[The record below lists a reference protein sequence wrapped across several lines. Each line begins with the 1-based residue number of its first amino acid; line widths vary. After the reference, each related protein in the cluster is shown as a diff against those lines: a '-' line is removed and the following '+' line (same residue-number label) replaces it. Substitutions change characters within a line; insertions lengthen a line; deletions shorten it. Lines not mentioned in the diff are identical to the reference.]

1 MRGVAGRL
9 PIESRAMA
17 SKIYTSD
24 LKVGMFVADLDRPWV
39 DTPFLLQGFLIENQE
54 QILALKTH
62 CEYVI
67 VDRARS
73 TGAEFEAPAAVTPD
87 SARRAAGTP
96 AHKATASASAASG
109 DEVTHLSRTE
119 EAAAKPR
126 RASAAAD
133 SESGSTRRTARFPAS
148 VPYRAYRRAGAPK
161 EEGGGFFGRF
171 FGRLRGGRGDGDD
184 APAQK
189 MEPPRESPQEFAAR
203 AELLPPGIQVQT
215 YVDQVSVEEE
225 VPRAQEAVERGA
237 GLLDKLVNDIR
248 LGQSFEIERVEEI
261 VGDMVESVVRNPDA
275 AMWIARLREED
286 IATYGHGLQ
295 VSVYL
300 TAFGRHLGFPK
311 PQLAQLAQI
320 GLLLDIGKI
329 KLPRYLLEKQGRYTA
344 EEYEEAKRHVQ
355 HSVDILH
362 QTANIDP
369 EVLEGVEQHHER
381 MNGSGYP
388 KGYVG
393 DEIGIYGRMAGIVD
407 TFAALTNHRPYAAA
421 ASSYEAL
428 RSISG
433 WAGDFFHEPLVQQ
446 FVSSIG
452 VFPVGSLIELSTG
465 EVAIVV
471 AHNKVRR
478 LKPRVLVVTGP
489 DKTRSP
495 HPAMLDLLYENK
507 SGGDEPV
514 FIKRGL
520 PAGAYDLD
528 LKDFYLS

>member
-1 MRGVAGRL
+1 
-9 PIESRAMA
+9 
-17 SKIYTSD
+17 
-24 LKVGMFVADLDRPWV
+24 MFVADLDRPWV
-39 DTPFLLQGFLIENQE
+39 DTPFLLQGFLIENEE

-62 CEYVI
+62 CEWVM
-67 VDRARS
+67 VDRAKS
-73 TGAEFEAPAAVTPD
+73 TGSEFEAVSGISPATNTMPG
-87 SARRAAGTP
+87 ARRPDMVVVKP
-96 AHKATASASAASG
+96 ATTIDPNA
-109 DEVTHLSRTE
+109 VTHLSSPDAQGAPATAKKRPSRDLNRTE
-119 EAAAKPR
+119 TIVPAHSKERGSAPMDNRTYPAGGEERGGFFSRMFSGFKGRKGDTASAKPR
-126 RASAAAD
+126 PM
-133 SESGSTRRTARFPAS
+133 EI
-148 VPYRAYRRAGAPK
+148 PK
-161 EEGGGFFGRF
+161 ET
-171 FGRLRGGRGDGDD
+171 
-184 APAQK
+184 
-189 MEPPRESPQEFAAR
+189 PQEFAAR
-203 AELLPPGIQVQT
+203 AELLPPGIEVQT
-215 YVDQVSVEEE
+215 YVDVVTVEEE
-225 VPRAQEAVERGA
+225 VPRAQAAVA
-237 GLLDKLVNDIR
+237 NASDLLEKLVKDIR
-248 LGQSFEIERVEEI
+248 IGQSFEIERVEEI
-261 VGDMVESVVRNPDA
+261 VDEMVESVVRNPDA
-275 AMWIARLREED
+275 AMWVARLREED
-286 IATYGHGLQ
+286 ISTYGHGLQ

-311 PQLAQLAQI
+311 PQLEQLAQI

-329 KLPRYLLEKQGRYTA
+329 KLPRYLLEKQGRLTT

-355 HSVDILH
+355 HGIDILSE
-362 QTANIDP
+362 TENIDP
-369 EVLEGVEQHHER
+369 EIIRGIEQHHER

-388 KGYVG
+388 KGYAG
-393 DEIGIYGRMAGIVD
+393 EEIGIYGRMAGIVD

-452 VFPVGSLIELSTG
+452 VFPVGSLIELSSG

-495 HPAMLDLLYENK
+495 HPAMLDLLYDNK
-507 SGGDEPV
+507 AGGDEPV

-528 LKDFYLS
+528 LKDFYLA

>member
-1 MRGVAGRL
+1 
-9 PIESRAMA
+9 MA
-17 SKIYTSD
+17 SKIYTTD

-39 DTPFLLQGFLIENQE
+39 DTPFLLQGFLIENDE
-54 QILALKTH
+54 QILALRTH

-73 TGAEFEAPAAVTPD
+73 TGDQFEAPPASPPGT
-87 SARRAAGTP
+87 ARKGGSMP
-96 AHKATASASAASG
+96 GASAATSAG
-109 DEVTHLSRTE
+109 GADPDAVTEVK
-119 EAAAKPR
+119 AATPVAKERPPR
-126 RASAAAD
+126 AHAD
-133 SESGSTRRTARFPAS
+133 GKPMPAARFPAS
-148 VPYRAYRRAGAPK
+148 VPYRSRRGAT
-161 EEGGGFFGRF
+161 EEPVADDRGFLGRLFGR
-171 FGRLRGGRGDGDD
+171 RKAKRDD
-184 APAQK
+184 DRAPAAP
-189 MEPPRESPQEFAAR
+189 MEPPKETPQEFAAR
-203 AELLPPGIQVQT
+203 AELLPPGIEVQT
-215 YVDQVSVEEE
+215 YVDQVSVEDE
-225 VPRAQEAVERGA
+225 VPRAQAAVEHA
-237 GLLDKLVNDIR
+237 SSLLDKLVNDIR

-275 AMWIARLREED
+275 AMWIARLRQED

-311 PQLAQLAQI
+311 AQLEQLAQI

-329 KLPRYLLEKQGRYTA
+329 KLPRWLLEKQGRYTT
-344 EEYEEAKRHVQ
+344 EEYEEAKRHVE
-355 HSVDILH
+355 HGIEILH
-362 QTANIDP
+362 NTRNIDP
-369 EVLEGVEQHHER
+369 EVMEGIEQHHER

-388 KGYVG
+388 RGFVG

-421 ASSYEAL
+421 SSSYEAL

-514 FIKRGL
+514 YIKRGL

-528 LKDFYLS
+528 LRDFYLS

>member
-1 MRGVAGRL
+1 
-9 PIESRAMA
+9 MA
-17 SKIYTSD
+17 SKIFTKD

-39 DTPFLLQGFLIENQE
+39 DTPFLLQGFLIENDE
-54 QILALKTH
+54 QILALRTH
-62 CEYVI
+62 CDYVMI
-67 VDRARS
+67 DRARS
-73 TGAEFEAPAAVTPD
+73 TGAEFVAPAQAPPALAPRKPASFTARPGQ
-87 SARRAAGTP
+87 SADPQTGTP
-96 AHKATASASAASG
+96 LAPA
-109 DEVTHLSRTE
+109 D
-119 EAAAKPR
+119 AAAKPEPAAPR
-126 RASAAAD
+126 RAVNLHDAAA
-133 SESGSTRRTARFPAS
+133 ERTSDA
-148 VPYRAYRRAGAPK
+148 RRAPPFPGVPPAGGPK
-161 EEGGGFFGRF
+161 GGFL
-171 FGRLRGGRGDGDD
+171 GRLFARLKGSGAGAAGG
-184 APAQK
+184 ANAAQA
-189 MEPPRESPQEFAAR
+189 FAAR
-203 AELLPPGIQVQT
+203 AELLPPGTDVQT

-225 VPRAQEAVERGA
+225 VPRAQAAVARGSD
-237 GLLDKLVNDIR
+237 LLEKLVNDIR
-248 LGQSFEIERVEEI
+248 LGQSFEVERVEEI
-261 VGDMVESVVRNPDA
+261 VKEMVESVVRNPDA
-275 AMWIARLREED
+275 AMWVARLREED
-286 IATYGHGLQ
+286 ISTYGHGLQ

-311 PQLAQLAQI
+311 AQLEQLAQI

-329 KLPRYLLEKQGRYTA
+329 KLPRWLLEKQGRLTA

-355 HSVDILH
+355 HGIEIL
-362 QTANIDP
+362 TATPNIDP
-369 EVLEGVEQHHER
+369 EVLEGIEQHHER

-388 KGYVG
+388 NGFVG
-393 DEIGIYGRMAGIVD
+393 HEIGIFGRMAGIVD

-433 WAGDFFHEPLVQQ
+433 WAGEFFHEPLVQQ

-495 HPAMLDLLYENK
+495 HPAMLDLLYDNK
-507 SGGDEPV
+507 TGGEEPV
-514 FIKRGL
+514 YIKRGL

-528 LKDFYLS
+528 LKDFYLT

>member
-1 MRGVAGRL
+1 
-9 PIESRAMA
+9 MA
-17 SKIYTSD
+17 SKILTSD
-24 LKVGMFVADLDRPWV
+24 LKIGMFVADLDRPWV
-39 DTPFLLQGFLIENQE
+39 DTPFLLQGFLIENEE

-62 CEYVI
+62 CEYVM
-67 VDRARS
+67 VDRWRS
-73 TGAEFEAPAAVTPD
+73 TGAEFEAPPVAGPGPARTASSAPIRSTPGTD
-87 SARRAAGTP
+87 GHAGTP
-96 AHKATASASAASG
+96 
-109 DEVTHLSRTE
+109 LSSTQP
-119 EAAAKPR
+119 AVAKPR
-126 RASAAAD
+126 VPAPPRVNAD
-133 SESGSTRRTARFPAS
+133 GTPVRTARFPHS
-148 VPYRAYRRAGAPK
+148 IPYRSARGAGEAMASSGP
-161 EEGGGFFGRF
+161 GLLGRL
-171 FGRLRGGRGDGDD
+171 FGRLKRQDEREQV
-184 APAQK
+184 PPPP
-189 MEPPRESPQEFAAR
+189 EPPRETPQEFAAR
-203 AELLPPGIQVQT
+203 AELLPAGIQVHT
-215 YVDQVSVEEE
+215 YADQVSVEEE
-225 VPRAQEAVERGA
+225 VPRAQAAVQQA
-237 GLLDKLVNDIR
+237 SGLLEKLVNDIR

-261 VGDMVESVVRNPDA
+261 VGDMVESIVRNPDA

-286 IATYGHGLQ
+286 IASYGHGLQ

-300 TAFGRHLGFPK
+300 TSFGRHLGFPK

-344 EEYEEAKRHVQ
+344 EEYEEAKGHVK
-355 HSVDILH
+355 HSVEILQH
-362 QTANIDP
+362 TANIEP
-369 EVLEGVEQHHER
+369 EVMEGVEQHHER

-388 KGYVG
+388 QGFVG
-393 DEIGIYGRMAGIVD
+393 EEIGIYGRMAGIVD

-433 WAGDFFHEPLVQQ
+433 WAGEFFHEPLVQQ

-507 SGGDEPV
+507 AGGDEPV
-514 FIKRGL
+514 YIKRGL

>member
-1 MRGVAGRL
+1 
-9 PIESRAMA
+9 MA
-17 SKIYTSD
+17 SKIETTA

-39 DTPFLLQGFLIENQE
+39 DTPFLLQGFLIENEE
-54 QILALKTH
+54 QILALRTH
-62 CEYVI
+62 CDYVI

-73 TGAEFEAPAAVTPD
+73 TGDQFEAAPASATGVVRAPGAGAAAATPASSPASPADPNAVTEVRP
-87 SARRAAGTP
+87 ATP
-96 AHKATASASAASG
+96 VAN
-109 DEVTHLSRTE
+109 D
-119 EAAAKPR
+119 KPR
-126 RASAAAD
+126 AHA
-133 SESGSTRRTARFPAS
+133 EPMRTARFPNS
-148 VPYRAYRRAGAPK
+148 VPYRSRRTGTPGNGA
-161 EEGGGFFGRF
+161 EDDRGFLGRL
-171 FGRLRGGRGDGDD
+171 FGRLKGGKHKDPD
-184 APAQK
+184 AAAAVPL
-189 MEPPRESPQEFAAR
+189 EPPRETPQEFAAR

-215 YVDQVSVEEE
+215 YVDQVSVEDE
-225 VPRAQEAVERGA
+225 VPRAQAAVQRGA
-237 GLLDKLVNDIR
+237 TLLDKLVNDIR
-248 LGQSFEIERVEEI
+248 LGQSFEVERVEEI

-329 KLPRYLLEKQGRYTA
+329 KLPRWLLEKQGRYTT
-344 EEYEEAKRHVQ
+344 EEYEEAKRHVE
-355 HSVDILH
+355 HGIAILRD
-362 QTANIDP
+362 TRNIDP
-369 EVLEGVEQHHER
+369 EVMEGIEQHHER

-388 KGYVG
+388 QGYVG

-421 ASSYEAL
+421 SSSYEAL

-495 HPAMLDLLYENK
+495 HPAMLDLLYEGK
-507 SGGDEPV
+507 AGGDEPV
-514 FIKRGL
+514 YIKRGL

-528 LKDFYLS
+528 LRDFYLS

>member
-1 MRGVAGRL
+1 
-9 PIESRAMA
+9 MA
-17 SKIYTSD
+17 SKIYAND
-24 LKVGMFVADLDRPWV
+24 LKIGMFVADLDRPWV
-39 DTPFLLQGFLIENQE
+39 DTPFLLQGFLIENDE
-54 QILALKTH
+54 QIHSLRTH
-62 CEYVI
+62 CEWVM

-73 TGAEFEAPAAVTPD
+73 TGAEYEAVAGAGPIVPNRAPMPQ
-87 SARRAAGTP
+87 RAAGQAPGVDPRAATP
-96 AHKATASASAASG
+96 LSTPQEQPEPAKAARPRAKPAAPRMATPPPSSGTSARPGEFDASG
-109 DEVTHLSRTE
+109 YGR
-119 EAAAKPR
+119 AAA
-126 RASAAAD
+126 
-133 SESGSTRRTARFPAS
+133 ARGP
-148 VPYRAYRRAGAPK
+148 
-161 EEGGGFFGRF
+161 GFFA
-171 FGRLRGGRGDGDD
+171 RLFSGFKGRGKPSVAQS
-184 APAQK
+184 APEAP
-189 MEPPRESPQEFAAR
+189 EVFRETPQEFAAR
-203 AELLPPGIQVQT
+203 AELLPAGIEVQT
-215 YVDQVSVEEE
+215 YHDQVTVEEE
-225 VPRAQEAVERGA
+225 VPRAQAAVTRA
-237 GLLDKLVNDIR
+237 SSLLDKLVADIK

-261 VGDMVESVVRNPDA
+261 VDEMVESVVRNPDA

-286 IATYGHGLQ
+286 ISTYGHGLQ

-311 PQLAQLAQI
+311 PQLEQLAQI

-329 KLPRYLLEKQGRYTA
+329 KLPRYLLEKQGRLTA

-355 HSVDILH
+355 HGIDILRE
-362 QTANIDP
+362 TANIDP
-369 EVLEGVEQHHER
+369 EVIEGIEQHHER

-388 KGYVG
+388 HAHMG

-433 WAGDFFHEPLVQQ
+433 WAGEFFHEPLVQQ

-452 VFPVGSLIELSTG
+452 VFPVGSLIELSSG

-495 HPAMLDLLYENK
+495 HPAMLDLLYDHK
-507 SGGDEPV
+507 AGGDDPV
-514 FIKRGL
+514 YIKRGL
-520 PAGAYDLD
+520 PAGAYGLD
-528 LKDFYLS
+528 LKDFYLA

>member
-1 MRGVAGRL
+1 
-9 PIESRAMA
+9 MA
-17 SKIYTSD
+17 SKIYTTD

-39 DTPFLLQGFLIENQE
+39 DTPFLLQGFLIENDE
-54 QILALKTH
+54 QIHSLRTH
-62 CEYVI
+62 CEFVI

-73 TGAEFEAPAAVTPD
+73 TGSEFEALPGVSIAAPAHAPIARPAAAGQAIDPGEATPL
-87 SARRAAGTP
+87 SAPLDPAEKKAAP
-96 AHKATASASAASG
+96 ARGRPRDVEQRQAPAERPGAARDPNRVYEVPPAARG
-109 DEVTHLSRTE
+109 AAEDE
-119 EAAAKPR
+119 P
-126 RASAAAD
+126 
-133 SESGSTRRTARFPAS
+133 
-148 VPYRAYRRAGAPK
+148 
-161 EEGGGFFGRF
+161 GFFGRLF
-171 FGRLRGGRGDGDD
+171 GGLKRFGRKPGGPQ
-184 APAQK
+184 APRAIEVPQ
-189 MEPPRESPQEFAAR
+189 ETAQEFAAR
-203 AELLPPGIQVQT
+203 AELLPPGIAVQT
-215 YVDQVSVEEE
+215 YVDQVTVEEE
-225 VPRAQEAVERGA
+225 TPRAQAAVA
-237 GLLDKLVNDIR
+237 KATTLLENLVNDIR
-248 LGQSFEIERVEEI
+248 LGQSFEVERVEEI
-261 VGDMVESVVRNPDA
+261 VEGMVESIVRNPDA
-275 AMWIARLREED
+275 AMWLARLREED
-286 IATYGHGLQ
+286 ISTYGHGLQ
-295 VSVYL
+295 VCVYL

-311 PQLAQLAQI
+311 EQLEQLAQI

-329 KLPRYLLEKQGRYTA
+329 KLPRYLLEKQGRLTA

-355 HSVDILH
+355 HGIEIL
-362 QTANIDP
+362 TETPNIDP
-369 EVLEGVEQHHER
+369 EVLEGIEQHHER

-388 KGYVG
+388 HAFEGN
-393 DEIGIYGRMAGIVD
+393 EIGIYGRMAGIVD

-495 HPAMLDLLYENK
+495 HPAMLDLLYDNK
-507 SGGDEPV
+507 AGGDDPV

-520 PAGAYDLD
+520 PAGAYELD

>member
-1 MRGVAGRL
+1 
-9 PIESRAMA
+9 MA
-17 SKIYTSD
+17 SKIYTTD

-39 DTPFLLQGFLIENQE
+39 DTPFLLQGFLVENQE

-73 TGAEFEAPAAVTPD
+73 TGDQFEAPAATAVAV
-87 SARRAAGTP
+87 ARQPSGTD
-96 AHKATASASAASG
+96 ARNAAASKA
-109 DEVTHLSRTE
+109 DDVTQVTRPQPVEKSPARARN
-119 EAAAKPR
+119 EAPAR
-126 RASAAAD
+126 I
-133 SESGSTRRTARFPAS
+133 TRFPAS
-148 VPYRAYRRAGAPK
+148 VPYRARRADAGGNGAH
-161 EEGGGFFGRF
+161 EEGL
-171 FGRLRGGRGDGDD
+171 FGRLFGRLTGGKRSNERE
-184 APAQK
+184 PAV
-189 MEPPRESPQEFAAR
+189 PPPDVPRETPQEFAAR
-203 AELLPPGIQVQT
+203 AELLPPGVQVQT
-215 YVDQVSVEEE
+215 YVDRVSVEEE
-225 VPRAQEAVERGA
+225 VPRAQAAVEHA
-237 GLLDKLVNDIR
+237 SSLMDNLVRDIR
-248 LGQSFEIERVEEI
+248 LGQNFEIERVEEI

-275 AMWIARLREED
+275 AMWIARLRQED

-295 VSVYL
+295 VSVYI
-300 TAFGRHLGFPK
+300 TSFGRHLGFPK
-311 PQLAQLAQI
+311 AQLSQLAQI

-329 KLPRYLLEKQGRYTA
+329 KLPRYLLEKQGRYTT

-355 HSVDILH
+355 HGIEILS
-362 QTANIDP
+362 QTENIDP
-369 EVLEGVEQHHER
+369 ELIEGIEQHHER

-507 SGGDEPV
+507 AGGDEPV
-514 FIKRGL
+514 YIKRGL
-520 PAGAYDLD
+520 AAGAYDLD